1 MRIPSASP
9 VDSRTARLRAET
21 HATHEGLDGRIMSL
35 KPFADRQNYLRFLQV
50 QCTFHAAIEALY
62 TDDWLTGLLPD
73 LGQRCR
79 MAQVQADVTDLGGVP
94 LGLAE
99 AEKPVIAGAEAL
111 GWLYVAEG
119 SNLGAAFLLK
129 AAKEQLGLSE
139 EFGARHLAGHPE
151 GRGLQWRRFT
161 AALDAVELSAA
172 DDTRAVEGAR
182 RAFEFV
188 LSRVEA
194 EQNLPE
200 THHS

>member
-1 MRIPSASP
+1 MTIQPASP
-9 VDSRTARLRAET
+9 VDSLAARLRAET
-21 HATHEGLDGRIMSL
+21 HPTHERLDGRIMSL
-35 KPFADRQNYLRFLQV
+35 QPFAGRPNYLRFLKI
-50 QCTFHAAIEALY
+50 QCAFHAAIEELY
-62 TDDWLTGLLPD
+62 DDAWLASLLPD
-73 LGQRCR
+73 LADRCR
-79 MAQVQADVTDLGGVP
+79 LAEVRADVVDLGG
-94 LGLAE
+94 A
-99 AEKPVIAGAEAL
+99 PVFLPVEERPAIVGAEAL

-161 AALDAVELSAA
+161 AALDAVELSAEEEA
-172 DDTRAVEGAR
+172 RAIEGAR

-194 EQNLPE
+194 EAAAAA
-200 THHS
+200 

>member
-1 MRIPSASP
+1 MTIQPASP
-9 VDSRTARLRAET
+9 VDSLAARLRAET
-21 HATHEGLDGRIMSL
+21 HPTHERLDGRIMSL
-35 KPFADRQNYLRFLQV
+35 QPFAGRPNYLRFLKI
-50 QCTFHAAIEALY
+50 QCAFHAAIEELY
-62 TDDWLTGLLPD
+62 DDAWLASLLPD
-73 LGQRCR
+73 LADRCR
-79 MAQVQADVTDLGGVP
+79 LAEVRADVVDLGG
-94 LGLAE
+94 A
-99 AEKPVIAGAEAL
+99 PVFLPVEERPAIGGAEAL

-161 AALDAVELSAA
+161 AALDAVELSAEEEA
-172 DDTRAVEGAR
+172 RAIEGAR

-194 EQNLPE
+194 EAAAAA
-200 THHS
+200 